1 MVWCFSRQFMSGFS
15 LVTMAKAWNFNAYEI
30 KSDCAIFGQAT
41 CFSFAVAMLLED
53 TNQKPEQKFILVLS
67 TAFLTLLKLKKQRI
81 CDLINSNSVSWTCCL
96 DVWTP
101 KLWKVPAFPALKST
115 MGGVH
120 SALWTLELHFRIV
133 CAVTFHSLFSRA
145 IYKRGLKYPLL
156 YILNVQTCSGKSVV
170 IFIIAVLVCR
180 NLFWELCPLFGKI
193 LVTCLKCSKV
203 FFVFLLQRKN
213 ALGSRLSCEY
223 RDNTSLRNIKTDQVK
238 TVSYED
244 AQTEFLI
251 IFLSRNINI
260 LLKLIYTSYHGNYLL
275 LLSLWV
281 LIDTIG

>member
-15 LVTMAKAWNFNAYEI
+15 LVTLAKAWNFNAYEI
-30 KSDCAIFGQAT
+30 KSDCAIFGQTT

-81 CDLINSNSVSWTCCL
+81 CDLINPNSVSWTCCL

-101 KLWKVPAFPALKST
+101 KLWKVPGFPALKST

-133 CAVTFHSLFSRA
+133 CAVTFHNLFSRA
-145 IYKRGLKYPLL
+145 IFKRGLKYPLL

-170 IFIIAVLVCR
+170 IVIIAVLVCR

-193 LVTCLKCSKV
+193 LVTCLKCSRV
-203 FFVFLLQRKN
+203 FFVFLLQRRN

-244 AQTEFLI
+244 A
-251 IFLSRNINI
+251 
-260 LLKLIYTSYHGNYLL
+260 LLNFWSFFYLGI
-275 LLSLWV
+275 S
-281 LIDTIG
+281 TYY